1 MKGSEALFDMFTLR
15 SRVALI
21 TGSAGGLGWGMAQ
34 AAAQAG
40 AHVVLSDISAAAL
53 DARVEEIR
61 AAGLDA
67 SAVAFDVT
75 DESAVAAAIAGIIQ
89 RLGRIDILVN
99 NAGIQNRK
107 PFPDYSLEEWKVI
120 VDTHLH
126 GTFLTTRTVVPQMIA
141 NRHGRII
148 MIGSIAAQSV
158 KGTIA
163 PYAAAKGALTSL
175 VRALAMEL
183 GPQGIT
189 CNGIAPGYFAT
200 DFTKA
205 LHDDDAFN
213 SYVASRVPLGRW
225 GRPEDL
231 APAVIYLASAAG
243 AFVNGNILTID
254 GGVLAAA

>member
-1 MKGSEALFDMFTLR
+1 MTNRTAFVTGA
-15 SRVALI
+15 SRGIGKAVALRLAKAGARI
-21 TGSAGGLGWGMAQ
+21 VVASNERENNDLVVAEIVAAGGQ
-34 AAAQAG
+34 AFP
-40 AHVVLSDISAAAL
+40 VYL
-53 DARVEEIR
+53 DLTSQDSIKE
-61 AAGLDA
+61 
-67 SAVAFDVT
+67 
-75 DESAVAAAIAGIIQ
+75 AVAAALKEA
-89 RLGRIDILVN
+89 GRIDILVN